1 VSGLALLSLRML
13 RYRVAAMIWM
23 FMLLAAAAHGGLAD
37 LSTSYVWA
45 VLSLA
50 ASYVAATTVNDVA
63 DRDIDRI
70 NHPRDRGRPL
80 VSGEASERQLCL
92 LHVFAVAGALAAGAL
107 LGARGLALVGA
118 SLAVGWAYSLRPL
131 LLSHRTYL
139 APAALGT
146 AYVVVPYG
154 LGLLVSGSGPT
165 GWDVLFAASLYAL
178 FLARIVLKDFRDRAG
193 DAAYGKPTLLLR
205 FGEGAVCIVS
215 LLSLIAGLGLLLGAL
230 RAPPVVALLFVGF
243 GAAIGSR
250 LWAVWR
256 AVDSRA
262 EQLAIGVGARMGNGL
277 LLSVLGWLVLEGH
290 GAGLGE
296 RTAFTVSLAAV
307 FAGGFYV
314 LLSRPDEAV
323 VGYKG

>member
-80 VSGEASERQLCL
+80 VSGEASERQLYL

-107 LGARGLALVGA
+107 LGTRGLALAGA

-154 LGLLVSGSGPT
+154 LGLLVSGSRPT
-165 GWDVLFAASLYAL
+165 SWDVLFAAALYAL

-205 FGEGAVCIVS
+205 FGKGAVCVVS

-230 RAPPVVALLFVGF
+230 RPPPVVALLFAGF

-256 AVDSRA
+256 AGDSRA

-296 RTAFTVSLAAV
+296 RTAFAVSLAAV

-323 VGYKG
+323 IGYKG